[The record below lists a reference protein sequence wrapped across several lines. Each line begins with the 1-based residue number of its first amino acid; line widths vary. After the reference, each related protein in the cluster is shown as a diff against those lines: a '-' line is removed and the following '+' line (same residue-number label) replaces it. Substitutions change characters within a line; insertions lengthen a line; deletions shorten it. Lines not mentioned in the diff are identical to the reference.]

1 MNCIQGAKCVCYSI
15 NTSIP
20 NTITWNNSPFSF
32 TEYIGEVWGRKA
44 YRLSAPDCPP
54 CLALYENGGFCQVC
68 ETGLRPIQ
76 SGVYSSLLR
85 WNVMKSKDQN
95 GCEMIL
101 YEPSNEKSDSL
112 IVLLHGGPHNCF
124 AACYTPDILFYV
136 HQRYTVLVPN
146 YHGSFGAGDAFLHSL
161 CGHIGDIE
169 IHDVLDS
176 IETALR
182 ERPSLS
188 HDSLYL
194 MGSSYGGF
202 IGMKL
207 LQARP
212 TLFRVVEWIVFVV
225 VCDSAEWSI

>member
-1 MNCIQGAKCVCYSI
+1 MNCIQGSKCVCYSVD
-15 NTSIP
+15 TSIP
-20 NTITWNNSPFSF
+20 ETLTWMDSPFSF

-54 CLALYENGGFCQVC
+54 TLALFENGVFFQVG
-68 ETGLRPIQ
+68 ESGLKPIH
-76 SGVYSSLLR
+76 SGAYSSLIQ
-85 WNVMKSKDQN
+85 WSVMNSRDEN
-95 GCEMIL
+95 GCGVIL
-101 YEPSNEKSDSL
+101 YEPADQQSDSM

-124 AACYTPDILFYV
+124 SACYTPDILFYV
-136 HQRYTVLVPN
+136 HQNYTVLVPN

-169 IHDVLDS
+169 VRDVLDAV
-176 IETALR
+176 EKVLKQ
-182 ERPSLS
+182 RPHIS

-212 TLFRVVEWIVFVV
+212 TLFRVLE
-225 VCDSAEWSI
+225 

>member
-1 MNCIQGAKCVCYSI
+1 
-15 NTSIP
+15 
-20 NTITWNNSPFSF
+20 
-32 TEYIGEVWGRKA
+32 
-44 YRLSAPDCPP
+44 
-54 CLALYENGGFCQVC
+54 
-68 ETGLRPIQ
+68 
-76 SGVYSSLLR
+76 
-85 WNVMKSKDQN
+85 MKSKDQN

-136 HQRYTVLVPN
+136 HQKYTVLVPN

-212 TLFRVVEWIVFVV
+212 TLFRVVEWIVFDV